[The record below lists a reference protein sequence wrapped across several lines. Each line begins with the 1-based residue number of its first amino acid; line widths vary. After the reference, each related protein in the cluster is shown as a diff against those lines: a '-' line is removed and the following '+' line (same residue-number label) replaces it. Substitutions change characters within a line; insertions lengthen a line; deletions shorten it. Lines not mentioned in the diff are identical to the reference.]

1 MFSST
6 VRKGKSAYDWKTVLT
21 FRLWGGVWATS
32 RPSRRIPPSVGCSN
46 PAIRRRVVVFP
57 QPDGPSSEKNSP
69 PTTSRLMPSTAVT
82 SAKRLTR
89 STIWTWPPVMNQDLK
104 RFANNSKLR
113 VPGNRTLTLS
123 IGAPPARRG
132 AAIRAIA
139 GKAEEGASLVGWR
152 PTTTP
157 PGAALGGAAGPGPA
171 LPPRAQQ
178 SCCWVL
184 LLTYGVRYDGNDRR
198 AGPSRL

>member
-1 MFSST
+1 
-6 VRKGKSAYDWKTVLT
+6 
-21 FRLWGGVWATS
+21 
-32 RPSRRIPPSVGCSN
+32 
-46 PAIRRRVVVFP
+46 IRRRVVVFP

-104 RFANNSKLR
+104 RFANTPKPR
-113 VPGNRTLTLS
+113 VPGNGTLDQ
-123 IGAPPARRG
+123 G
-132 AAIRAIA
+132 AAIRAIP

-157 PGAALGGAAGPGPA
+157 PGAARA
-171 LPPRAQQ
+171 PRAQQ
-178 SCCWVL
+178 FCCRVL
-184 LLTYGVRYDGNDRR
+184 LAWRLTSLVVDLDVTRPPRDDLRVPSTELEDPGGGRGVQYRVAGGGSR
-198 AGPSRL
+198 AAAGR